1 MILPT
6 IRASFG
12 RREALQLVDLLGRHD
27 AELRDAA
34 LERLEEGG
42 LDSLLDDPRVLN
54 ALLTESD
61 VNAPPELVF
70 YALARNALLEGG
82 IDSAQVADYVASLL
96 VGFGRERRAYRIS
109 SSDPEEFHYLV
120 DIVVSMNDA
129 REGRAFLLRS
139 HLGNFALWL
148 AGLFP
153 DFLEARTRK
162 GGPPLGYYE
171 RMGITGYRMA
181 ADSPQAGSLGVDD
194 LYRDVSSHFSGVR
207 SALNRISDR
216 YLWPDSGDPVG
227 RLLREV
233 SDRPPPT

>member
-12 RREALQLVDLLGRHD
+12 RREALQLVELLGRHD
-27 AELRDAA
+27 TELRDAA
-34 LERLEEGG
+34 LARLEESG
-42 LDSLLDDPRVLN
+42 LDALLDDPRVLN
-54 ALLTESD
+54 ALLTEPD
-61 VNAPPELVF
+61 VNAPPGLVF
-70 YALARNALLEGG
+70 YALARHALLEGG
-82 IDSAQVADYVASLL
+82 IDDARVADHVASLL
-96 VGFGRERRAYRIS
+96 VTFGRERRAYHIS
-109 SSDPEEFHYLV
+109 DTDPEEFHYLV
-120 DIVVSMNDA
+120 DLVIRMGEA
-129 REGRAFLLRS
+129 EEGRAFLLRT

-153 DFLEARTRK
+153 DYLERRTRR
-162 GGPPLGYYE
+162 GGPPLDYYE

-181 ADSPQAGSLGVDD
+181 ADSRQAESLGVGS
-194 LYRDVSSHFSGVR
+194 LYRDVSTHFSGVR

-233 SDRPPPT
+233 SGRPPT

>member
-12 RREALQLVDLLGRHD
+12 RKEALQLVDLLGRHD
-27 AELRDAA
+27 TELREAA
-34 LERLEEGG
+34 LARLEEGG

-54 ALLTESD
+54 ALLTEAD

-96 VGFGRERRAYRIS
+96 VAFGRERRAYHIS
-109 SSDPEEFHYLV
+109 ATDPEEFHYLV
-120 DIVVSMNDA
+120 DIVASMDSA
-129 REGRAFLLRS
+129 QERRAFLLRT

-153 DFLEARTRK
+153 DFLEARTRR
-162 GGPPLGYYE
+162 GGPPLDYYE

-181 ADSPQAGSLGVDD
+181 ADSPQAGPLGVDS

-233 SDRPPPT
+233 GDRPPIA